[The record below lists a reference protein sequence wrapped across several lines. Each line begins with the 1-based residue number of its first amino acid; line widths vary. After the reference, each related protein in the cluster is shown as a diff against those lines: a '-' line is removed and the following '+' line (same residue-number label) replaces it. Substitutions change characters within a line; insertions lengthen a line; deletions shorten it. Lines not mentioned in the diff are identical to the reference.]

1 LDVETFSEMRDAVFF
16 ACTSADVLIMAAAVS
31 DFHVVDPA
39 NNKIKKKGEKIVI
52 ELGENPDFLLELAD
66 NIVKIGFAAE
76 TEALVANA
84 RKKLVSKRL
93 NFICAND
100 VTDPEAGFA
109 VDTNRVTIL
118 YATGEQEAL
127 PLMTKRALAD
137 EIIDRALRFL

>member
-1 LDVETFSEMRDAVFF
+1 MSGK
-16 ACTSADVLIMAAAVS
+16 
-31 DFHVVDPA
+31 
-39 NNKIKKKGEKIVI
+39 N
-52 ELGENPDFLLELAD
+52 
-66 NIVKIGFAAE
+66 
-76 TEALVANA
+76 LVANA

-137 EIIDRALRFL
+137 EIIYRALRFL